1 MFSYGIET
9 VLFGRVFAV
18 VGRSAP
24 REFFECARKVAL
36 RRKAQICADCGER
49 FVGVD
54 KQALR
59 LFDSLFR
66 DRKRAAFCRRITAV
80 YDFDKSKDIPVNKFT
95 GELKKPPTL
104 IEIADDGD
112 MPF

>member
-66 DRKRAAFCRRITAV
+66 DVIGQVFARLRLEARGQPRAAEKESGGDVVGGDGF
-80 YDFDKSKDIPVNKFT
+80 
-95 GELKKPPTL
+95 GEML
-104 IEIADDGD
+104 
-112 MPF
+112 

>member
-24 REFFECARKVAL
+24 REFFECARKVTL
-36 RRKAQICADCGER
+36 RRKAQIRADCGER

-66 DRKRAAFCRRITAV
+66 DVIGQVFARLRLEARGQPRAAEKESGGDV
-80 YDFDKSKDIPVNKFT
+80 VGGDGY
-95 GELKKPPTL
+95 GEML
-104 IEIADDGD
+104 
-112 MPF
+112 

>member
-36 RRKAQICADCGER
+36 RRKAQICADRRKGL
-49 FVGVD
+49 VGVD

-66 DRKRAAFCRRITAV
+66 DVIGQVFARLRLEARGQPRAAEKESSGDV
-80 YDFDKSKDIPVNKFT
+80 V
-95 GELKKPPTL
+95 GG
-104 IEIADDGD
+104 DG
-112 MPF
+112 FGYVLLER